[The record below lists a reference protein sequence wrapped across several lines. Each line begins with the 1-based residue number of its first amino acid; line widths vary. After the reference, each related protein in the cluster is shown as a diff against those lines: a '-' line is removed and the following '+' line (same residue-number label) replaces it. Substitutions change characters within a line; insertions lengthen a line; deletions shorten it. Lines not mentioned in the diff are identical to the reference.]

1 MSKDTKARIGIF
13 SLTLLSMASLGIT
26 PSIALIMAA
35 FPESSAT
42 DVQQLTAI
50 PNFVA
55 IIMALLFSVGANKI
69 PRKVVALAGPVF
81 VALGGLLPYFFG
93 NSLAFLLVCSGIVGA
108 GVGCVSNITQVLITE
123 LVSPEK
129 RQATMAQNVIFV
141 NIGAIIMTTC
151 GGMLAA
157 GGWKNN
163 YLIYLVAIPVLLL
176 AFVFIP
182 FYRPEASEAEKP
194 AADAAA
200 PAGPKPSLGVKPFI
214 VAGIILTVNCV
225 YSAFANNASILIIN
239 GGLGD
244 SSAVGIVNSV
254 STIGGMVAGVI
265 LGKILENRSIQRIS
279 LALGLIV
286 MGAGMVTM
294 AFAPSVVVMCVAAF
308 LIGFAL
314 SVGFAQCPFVIS
326 LSVAPM
332 LIPTAISMYSIG
344 SSLGGTISPTL
355 INGIAGSLL
364 SGSGADCC
372 LVAAGLAFIV
382 AAALLVSGF
391 QGRII
396 DNAALPQGAQE

>member
-42 DVQQLTAI
+42 EVQQLTAI
-50 PNFVA
+50 PNLVA
-55 IIMALLFSVGANKI
+55 IVMALLFSVGANKI
-69 PRKVVALAGPVF
+69 PRKVVALAGPIF

-93 NSLAFLLVCSGIVGA
+93 NSLSFLLVCSGIVGA

-163 YLIYLVAIPVLLL
+163 YLVYLVAVPVLLL
-176 AFVFIP
+176 VAVFIP
-182 FYRPEASEAEKP
+182 FYRPDAAP
-194 AADAAA
+194 DAAPADAAA
-200 PAGPKPSLGVKPFI
+200 PAGPKLSLGVKPFI

-244 SSAVGIVNSV
+244 SGAVGIVNSV

-265 LGKILENRSIQRIS
+265 LGKILENRTIQRMS
-279 LALGLIV
+279 LALGLIL

-294 AFAPSVVVMCVAAF
+294 AFAPSVAVMCVAAF
-308 LIGFAL
+308 FIGFAL
-314 SVGFAQCPFVIS
+314 SIGFAQCPFVIS

-372 LVAAGLAFIV
+372 LVAAGIAFVV
-382 AAALLVSGF
+382 AAALLVTGF

>member
-13 SLTLLSMASLGIT
+13 SLTLLSMAALGIT

-69 PRKVVALAGPVF
+69 PRKALALAGPVF
-81 VALGGLLPYFFG
+81 VALGGLLPFFFG
-93 NSLAFLLVCSGIVGA
+93 DSLAFLLVCSGLVGA

-141 NIGAIIMTTC
+141 NIGAIIMTVC
-151 GGMLAA
+151 GGMLAS
-157 GGWKNN
+157 GGWRNN

-176 AFVFIP
+176 AFIFIP
-182 FYRPEASEAEKP
+182 SYRPESADAEKN
-194 AADAAA
+194 AGGDAA
-200 PAGPKPSLGVKPFI
+200 AGPKPSLGVKPFI
-214 VAGIILTVNCV
+214 VAAIILCVNCV

-244 SSAVGIVNSV
+244 SGVVGIVNAV
-254 STIGGMVAGVI
+254 STIGGMVAGVV
-265 LGKILENRSIQRIS
+265 LGKVLQNRSVQRIS
-279 LALGLIV
+279 LALGLII
-286 MGAGMVTM
+286 MGAGMLAM
-294 AFAPSVVVMCVAAF
+294 AFAANLVVMCIAAF
-308 LIGFAL
+308 FIGFAL
-314 SVGFAQCPFVIS
+314 SVGYAQCPFVIS
-326 LSVAPM
+326 LSVPPM

-355 INGIAGSLL
+355 INGIAGALL
-364 SGSGADCC
+364 TGSGVDCC
-372 LVAAGLAFIV
+372 LVAAGIAFIV

-396 DNAALPQGAQE
+396 DNALPQGAEK

>member
-69 PRKVVALAGPVF
+69 PRKVVAVAGPVL
-81 VALGGLLPYFFG
+81 VAIGGLLPYFFG
-93 NSLAFLLVCSGIVGA
+93 NSLAFLLVCCGIVGA

-157 GGWKNN
+157 DGWKNN

-176 AFVFIP
+176 AAIFIP
-182 FYRPEASEAEKP
+182 YYKPEAVADADKP
-194 AADAAA
+194 ADAAA
-200 PAGPKPSLGVKPFI
+200 SGPKPSLGVKPFI

-244 SSAVGIVNSV
+244 SGAVGIVNSV
-254 STIGGMVAGVI
+254 STIGGMVAGVV
-265 LGKILENRSIQRIS
+265 LGKILENRTIQRMS
-279 LALGLIV
+279 LALGLII
-286 MGAGMVTM
+286 MGAGMVAM
-294 AFAPSVVVMCVAAF
+294 AVATNVAVMCVAAF
-308 LIGFAL
+308 CIGFAL
-314 SVGFAQCPFVIS
+314 SIGFAQCPFVIS
-326 LSVAPM
+326 LSVAPA

-372 LVAAGLAFIV
+372 LVAAGIAFVI
-382 AAALLVSGF
+382 AAILLVSGF

>member
-35 FPESSAT
+35 FPGSSAT

-55 IIMALLFSVGANKI
+55 IIMALLFSLGANKI
-69 PRKVVALAGPVF
+69 PRKILALAGPIF
-81 VALGGLLPYFFG
+81 VAVGGLLPYFFG
-93 NSLAFLLVCSGIVGA
+93 NSLSFLLICSGIVGA

-141 NIGAIIMTTC
+141 NIGAILMTTC

-176 AFVFIP
+176 VAIFIP
-182 FYRPEASEAEKP
+182 FYKSAAVDADAPAG
-194 AADAAA
+194 AADA
-200 PAGPKPSLGVKPFI
+200 PAGPKPSLGAKPFI
-214 VAGIILTVNCV
+214 IAGIILTVNCV
-225 YSAFANNASILIIN
+225 YSAFANNASLLIIN

-254 STIGGMVAGVI
+254 STIGGMVAGVV
-265 LGKILENRSIQRIS
+265 LGKILQNRSVQRIS
-279 LALGLIV
+279 LSLGLII
-286 MGAGMVTM
+286 MGAGLLVM
-294 AFAPSVVVMCVAAF
+294 AFANSIVVMCVAAF
-308 LIGFAL
+308 CIGFAL
-314 SVGFAQCPFVIS
+314 SIGFAQCPFVIS
-326 LSVAPM
+326 LSVAPA

-355 INGIAGSLL
+355 INGVAGAVL
-364 SGSGADCC
+364 SGSSVDCC
-372 LVAAGLAFIV
+372 IV
-382 AAALLVSGF
+382 AAALGFIVAAVLLVTGF

-396 DNAALPQGAQE
+396 DNALPQGADK

>member
-55 IIMALLFSVGANKI
+55 ILMALLFSVGANKI

-81 VALGGLLPYFFG
+81 VAAGGLLPYFFG
-93 NSLAFLLVCSGIVGA
+93 DSLAFLLVCSGIVGA

-129 RQATMAQNVIFV
+129 RQVTMAQNVIFV
-141 NIGAIIMTTC
+141 NVGAIFMTTV

-163 YLIYLVAIPVLLL
+163 YLVYLVAIPVLLL
-176 AFVFIP
+176 VFAFIP
-182 FYRPEASEAEKP
+182 FYKSEAAGAEKP
-194 AADAAA
+194 AGDDA
-200 PAGPKPSLGVKPFI
+200 PAGPKPSLGMKPFI
-214 VAGIILTVNCV
+214 VAAIILAINCV

-244 SSAVGIVNSV
+244 SGSVGIVNSV
-254 STIGGMVAGVI
+254 STIGGMVAGVV
-265 LGKILENRSIQRIS
+265 LGKILQNRSVQRVS
-279 LALGLIV
+279 LALGLIL
-286 MGAGMVTM
+286 MGAGMVAM
-294 AFAPSVVVMCVAAF
+294 ALTTSLTVMCVAAF
-308 LIGFAL
+308 CIGFAL
-314 SVGFAQCPFVIS
+314 SVGFAQCPFLIS
-326 LSVAPM
+326 LSVAPV

-355 INGIAGSLL
+355 INGVAGALL

-382 AAALLVSGF
+382 AAVLLVSGF

-396 DNAALPQGAQE
+396 DSALPQGSEQ